1 MALGLLACWEA
12 EVQAA
17 EAAPV
22 GLVTG
27 PGLIVG
33 SEGEDAVEHRAPPLS
48 VPLRREARESR
59 ALRGA
64 GVALCA
70 LGLFLVLVRGGA
82 AGTSPR
88 SLARLLWA
96 APGALGV
103 WALSPFGGASA
114 GGFALG
120 ALLLVLSMS
129 LLAAWRD

>member
-17 EAAPV
+17 EATPV

-33 SEGEDAVEHRAPPLS
+33 SEGEEAVEHRAPPLS
-48 VPLRREARESR
+48 VPLRREAWESR

-64 GVALCA
+64 GVALCGLA
-70 LGLFLVLVRGGA
+70 LLLVLVRGEA
-82 AGTSPR
+82 VRASPR

-103 WALSPFGGASA
+103 WALSPLGGASV
-114 GGFALG
+114 GGFAPG